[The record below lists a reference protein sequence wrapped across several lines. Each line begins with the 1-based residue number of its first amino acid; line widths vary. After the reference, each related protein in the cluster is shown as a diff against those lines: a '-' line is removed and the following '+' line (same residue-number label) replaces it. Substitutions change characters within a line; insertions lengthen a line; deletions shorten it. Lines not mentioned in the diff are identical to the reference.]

1 MSSTDPAVALDP
13 RRWLALALLAVAQ
26 FVVVLDASIMNIA
39 LPSIGTELDVSQE
52 SLSWIIN
59 AYVLTFGGFLLL
71 GGRLADLLG
80 RRRVFVAGLVLFA
93 MASLA
98 GGLASSSSQLI
109 AARAVQGLGG
119 ALLAP
124 AALSILTTLF
134 PAGAE
139 RNKAL
144 GVWGA
149 VAGSGGAAGVLL
161 GGVITD
167 ALGWEWVLFINVPI
181 GIAAALLSYRLV
193 RESRAEVANRSF
205 DLPGAA
211 TVTGGLTAAV
221 YGIVEAESNGWTS
234 TRTLAVFAAAAVLL
248 AAFVVIERRAL
259 APLVPFRIFR
269 LRTVAGAN
277 VTMLLVGAAM
287 FALFY
292 FLSLSMQQVLGYS
305 ALETGLAQLPLAG
318 TLVLAAGAIAPLVTR
333 VGSKP
338 VTLAGLVTFAAG
350 LAWFSRMPADAD
362 FVTDLLGP
370 SLVVAIGLAATFV
383 SLTVSAVEGIAENES
398 GLASGLINTTQQ
410 IGGAL
415 GLAVLTAV
423 ATGRTESV
431 ADEVAP
437 AVALNEGFQAALLV
451 AAAIVVAAVV
461 LTAVFARGSRPAPA
475 AEDPALGRGLASACC
490 QPRTAVPVVQ
500 RPEPQAGVVAEQDE
514 PTARVLAAQGE
525 SR

>member
-1 MSSTDPAVALDP
+1 MTTSAGTSDP

-39 LPSIGTELDVSQE
+39 LPSIATELEVSQE

-59 AYVLTFGGFLLL
+59 GYVLTFGGFLLL

-93 MASLA
+93 AASLA
-98 GGLASSSSQLI
+98 GGLAGSSSQLI

-124 AALSILTTLF
+124 AALSILTTIF
-134 PAGAE
+134 APGAE

-161 GGVITD
+161 GGVITE

-181 GIAAALLSYRLV
+181 GIAAALLSFRLI
-193 RESRAEVANRSF
+193 RESRAEVEHRSF

-211 TVTGGLTAAV
+211 TVTAGLTAAV
-221 YGIVEAESNGWTS
+221 YGIVEAEKVGWTS
-234 TRTLAVFAAAAVLL
+234 ARTLATFAAAAVLL
-248 AAFVVIERRAL
+248 GAFVAIERRAA

-277 VTMLLVGAAM
+277 LTMFFVGASM
-287 FALFY
+287 FGLFY
-292 FLSLSMQQVLGYS
+292 FLSLSMQQVLAWS

-318 TLVLAAGAIAPLVTR
+318 TLVLAAGGVSPLVTR
-333 VGSKP
+333 LGSKP
-338 VTLAGLVTFAAG
+338 VTLAGLVAFAAG
-350 LAWFSRMPADAD
+350 LVWFSRMPADAD

-370 SLVVAIGLAATFV
+370 SLVVGVGLAATFV
-383 SLTVSAVEGIAENES
+383 SLTVSAVEGISESES

-423 ATGRTESV
+423 ATSRTENL
-431 ADEVAP
+431 AEEAGP

-451 AAAIVVAAVV
+451 AAGIVAVAVA
-461 LTAVFARGSRPAPA
+461 LTALVARGSRP
-475 AEDPALGRGLASACC
+475 
-490 QPRTAVPVVQ
+490 T
-500 RPEPQAGVVAEQDE
+500 
-514 PTARVLAAQGE
+514 PTADQPATSGAAAA
-525 SR
+525 

>member
-1 MSSTDPAVALDP
+1 MQPNGGNIVAAPNAQPLPSGSSGAATPDP

-39 LPSIGTELDVSQE
+39 LPSIGSELRVSQE

-59 AYVLTFGGFLLL
+59 GYVLTFGGFLLL

-80 RRRVFVAGLVLFA
+80 RRRVFVTGLVLFGA
-93 MASLA
+93 ASLA
-98 GGLASSSSQLI
+98 GGLAESSSQLI

-124 AALSILTTLF
+124 AALSILTTIF

-161 GGVITD
+161 GGIITD

-181 GIAAALLSYRLV
+181 AAVAALLSFRLI
-193 RESRAEVANRSF
+193 RESRAEVEHRSF

-211 TVTGGLTAAV
+211 TVTAGMTAAV
-221 YGIVEAESNGWTS
+221 YAIVEAEKVGWTS
-234 TRTLAVFAAAAVLL
+234 VRTLGVFAAAAVLL
-248 AAFVVIERRAL
+248 GAFVAIERRAL

-277 VTMLLVGAAM
+277 LTMLLVGAAM
-287 FALFY
+287 FGLFY

-305 ALETGLAQLPLAG
+305 ALETGIAQLPLAG

-333 VGSKP
+333 LGSKP
-338 VTLAGLVTFAAG
+338 VTLAGLVTFAVG
-350 LAWFSRMPADAD
+350 LAWFSRMPADAG
-362 FVTDLLGP
+362 FVADLLGP
-370 SLVVAIGLAATFV
+370 SLVVGIGLAATFV
-383 SLTVSAVEGIAENES
+383 SLTVSAVDGIADAES

-415 GLAVLTAV
+415 GLAVLTAI
-423 ATGRTESV
+423 ATGRTDSL
-431 ADEVAP
+431 AGEVGP
-437 AVALNEGFQAALLV
+437 AIALNEGFQAALLV
-451 AAAIVVAAVV
+451 AAGVVAAAVV
-461 LTAVFARGSRPAPA
+461 LTAVVARGSRPSIAADEPA
-475 AEDPALGRGLASACC
+475 AAA
-490 QPRTAVPVVQ
+490 TAA
-500 RPEPQAGVVAEQDE
+500 PENA
-514 PTARVLAAQGE
+514 
-525 SR
+525 